1 MLKKTEICE
10 KISQDEQFKI
20 KEKLETAL
28 LTLQVLKNK
37 SSELMRQCEELKK
50 LRSEHKGKVC
60 SKCGDAIE
68 SGHEII
74 FKGSAGMQTR
84 YYHKE
89 CFEELLVS

>member
-1 MLKKTEICE
+1 MLKKTEICG

-20 KEKLETAL
+20 KERLETAL
-28 LTLQVLKNK
+28 LTLQALKNK

-60 SKCGDAIE
+60 GKCGDVIE

-74 FKGSAGMQTR
+74 FKGSSGMPTR

>member
-1 MLKKTEICE
+1 MLKKTETYDNP
-10 KISQDEQFKI
+10 SQDGQFKV

-28 LTLQVLKNK
+28 LILQALRNK
-37 SSELMRQCEELKK
+37 SSELTRQCEELKK

-60 SKCGDAIE
+60 SKCGYAIE
-68 SGHEII
+68 SGDEVM
-74 FKGSAGMQTR
+74 FKGSGGMQTR